1 VNDFDLSAAWLRRAE
16 GDLRAFMAAF
26 AARLEPALPGRVT
39 VERKRDGFFSA
50 QTHVVKVSIAAGS
63 NVYVLAFTG
72 AALAAQ
78 RMKAVRG
85 VTLKTETMGMA
96 PWLAALDADL
106 QALAED
112 SGSAHGVLHDFLM
125 S

>member
-1 VNDFDLSAAWLRRAE
+1 VSDFDLSAAWLRKAQ

-39 VERKRDGFFSA
+39 VERKRDGLFSS
-50 QTHVVKVSIAAGS
+50 QSHVAKVSIAAGS
-63 NVYVLAFTG
+63 NVYVLAFSG

-85 VTLKTETMGMA
+85 VTLKTEAMEMA
-96 PWLAALDADL
+96 AWLAALNTDL
-106 QALAED
+106 QAVAED
-112 SGSAHGVLHDFLM
+112 AGAAHGVLHEFLM